1 MVCSSVS
8 EYLCHKWPRIG
19 STCRKHF
26 LVLSSFMTL
35 SPELPFWSKWFHY
48 GFSGVHITRTLIL
61 CVMFCRS
68 LFVPLSFFFCPLCGL
83 SIDLRILITPLV
95 SSNSSYIEFKIYKIN
110 LIIVVS
116 VVCQMSGCSGA
127 CWQSLYNFLFSI
139 QMHLLTTNRHL
150 STELNDKRVSVNFTN
165 YKSTRH
171 SNIPTTT
178 TDLPPLDFVVCMQTF
193 YNITS
198 VYDRWYYHVWYK
210 AYHMFPLWL
219 LVI

>member
-1 MVCSSVS
+1 
-8 EYLCHKWPRIG
+8 
-19 STCRKHF
+19 
-26 LVLSSFMTL
+26 
-35 SPELPFWSKWFHY
+35 
-48 GFSGVHITRTLIL
+48 
-61 CVMFCRS
+61 MFCRS
-68 LFVPLSFFFCPLCGL
+68 LFIPLSFFLL
-83 SIDLRILITPLV
+83 SIVRSLHRFKDFDYPLV
-95 SSNSSYIEFKIYKIN
+95 SSNFSYIEFKIYKIN

-127 CWQSLYNFLFSI
+127 CWRSLYNFLFSI

-150 STELNDKRVSVNFTN
+150 STELNDKRDNVNFTN

-178 TDLPPLDFVVCMQTF
+178 ADVPPLDFVVCMQTF

-198 VYDRWYYHVWYK
+198 VYDRWYYHFWYK
-210 AYHMFPLWL
+210 AYHMFSLWL